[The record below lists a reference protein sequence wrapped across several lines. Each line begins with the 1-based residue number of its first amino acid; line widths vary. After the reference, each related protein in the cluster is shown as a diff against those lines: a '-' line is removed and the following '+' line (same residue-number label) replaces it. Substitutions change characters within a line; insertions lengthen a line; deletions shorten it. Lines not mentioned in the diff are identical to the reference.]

1 MIKKRDK
8 CLYCGSKM
16 ESITAKKKFCSPKCK
31 VYWNREHS
39 AKAKEKKEPN
49 PKPTEPE
56 MPQKQVYQ
64 EEKPKNPPKTYDQLL
79 KMAKEG
85 VENVDGFM
93 QELKESKI
101 TPGQKAMI
109 ISKIDQKIN

>member
-31 VYWNREHS
+31 VYWNREH
-39 AKAKEKKEPN
+39 ATKTKEKKEDTT
-49 PKPTEPE
+49 KPTEPE
-56 MPQKQVYQ
+56 IPPKQVYQ
-64 EEKPKNPPKTYDQLL
+64 EEKPQNPPKTYDQLL

-85 VENVDGFM
+85 VDNMDEFM
-93 QELKESKI
+93 QELKNSKI

-109 ISKIDQKIN
+109 LSKINQK